1 MHFNIITVVY
11 NQLIS
16 NCGIVKQF
24 TGVDFSTNLIFA
36 DNSTKEEISDKNKD
50 FCLQANYSY
59 VNMHGNYGLSK
70 AYNKALS
77 DIKKEKESWVIICD
91 QDTEITE
98 DFLKYYKNSI
108 EFNPD
113 KLIFCPI
120 INDTV
125 GIMSPSVLKGKKYK
139 HTKITDFNRTIEK
152 YSFINSCMCINST
165 VFESIQYDEK
175 LFLDCVDHDF
185 VKTVRK
191 AFSEN
196 VFYVISELELFQ
208 NFSGVT
214 KNSCDS
220 DVIRFQIYLKD
231 ARYFYKKWYKSARSA
246 NIYLLFRALKLSLL
260 HKNFVFLKLFMNIK
274 I

>member
-1 MHFNIITVVY
+1 MHFNIITIVY

-16 NCGIVKQF
+16 NCGIVKHLNID
-24 TGVDFSTNLIFA
+24 DFSTNLIFA
-36 DNSTKEEISDKNKD
+36 DNSTKEEITEKNKN
-50 FCLQANYSY
+50 FCLQSNFSY

-77 DIKKEKESWVIICD
+77 DIIKEKKTWVIICD
-91 QDTEITE
+91 QDTEITK

-108 EFNPD
+108 ESNPD

-120 INDTV
+120 VNDSF
-125 GIMSPSVLKGKKYK
+125 GIMSPSILKGKKYI
-139 HTKITDFNRTIEK
+139 HSKITDFNRTIEE
-152 YSFINSCMCINST
+152 YSFINSGMCINST
-165 VFESIQYDEK
+165 VFESVKYDEK

-185 VKTVRK
+185 VKAVRK
-191 AFSEN
+191 AFSKN

-214 KNSCDS
+214 KNPCES
-220 DVIRFQIYLKD
+220 DVKRFQIYLKD
-231 ARYFYKKWYKSARSA
+231 ARYFYKKWYKSVRSA
-246 NIYLLFRALKLSLL
+246 NIYLLFRALKLSLQ